1 MSVCVYVHLSAFV
14 YLRLC
19 VCFHPRYFTNEP
31 FADLHRV
38 EGLRG
43 VFVATLINGS
53 LSKDNM
59 RSVITFDKGGTWELL
74 QAPSADSLG
83 GTLDCQVAS

>member
-1 MSVCVYVHLSAFV
+1 MTP
-14 YLRLC
+14 LRTC
-19 VCFHPRYFTNEP
+19 AHRYFASEP

-43 VFVATLINGS
+43 VYIATLINGS
-53 LSKDNM
+53 LSEDNM

-74 QAPSADSLG
+74 RPPSTDSLG
-83 GTLDCQVAS
+83 GTLDCQVVPLEMVLPD